1 MAFINPSVSDFKNQF
16 FRDFPYGTDPDVAVL
31 DQDIANAFVQTNISL
46 NPALWSDQSSYTLG
60 YLLLSAHYMV
70 LNIRASSQGLNGQW
84 NWAQNNKSVGSVSEG
99 FEIPERIKQNPEW
112 MAYYKTNYGAM
123 YMNLVLP
130 LLTGQTFT
138 VCGTTWP

>member
-1 MAFINPSVSDFKNQF
+1 MAFTNPSVSDFQNYF
-16 FRDFPYGTDPDVAVL
+16 FRDFPYGTDPNVAVL
-31 DQDIANAFVQTNISL
+31 SQDIANAFVQTNISI
-46 NPALWSDQSSYTLG
+46 NQALWSDQSSYTLG

-84 NWAQNNKSVGSVSEG
+84 NWAQNSKAVGSVNEG

-138 VCGTTWP
+138 VCGTTLP